1 MWKHLLLVLRGAD
14 EIEVH
19 NRNLSNALYAFYFGN
34 EPFEQVITG
43 DVLNLESGGLASSH
57 YEGVW
62 GLC

>member
-1 MWKHLLLVLRGAD
+1 MWKHLLLYWGAD

-19 NRNLSNALYAFYFGN
+19 NRNLSNAYAFYFGN